1 MELQQVYTDSQDLDA
16 EILGISMDTIT
27 ETSILAKTLGVTYKL
42 LSDPNGKVAKEYGVY
57 NLLGD
62 GLATPAIFV
71 INDSKTIDWNYVG
84 KSVGDRPDTSDIIK
98 RLEGYYF

>member
-1 MELQQVYTDSQDLDA
+1 MQDRYADIRDLDA
-16 EILGISMDTIT
+16 EIVGISMDEISD
-27 ETSILAKTLGVTYKL
+27 TSMMKDLTGAKYRL
-42 LSDPNGKVAKEYGVY
+42 LSDPDANVVKKYGVY

-62 GLATPAIFV
+62 GLATPSVFV

-84 KSVGDRPDTSDIIK
+84 RSIGDRPDTDDIVK